1 LAHVRP
7 QLGVELD
14 RAQREALV
22 ASTRADSKAAWR
34 GTILT
39 KEALV
44 EPSLERIDGRFDA
57 RRGNEPRR
65 SEHFPQPA
73 HAAIELGVGSDL
85 DDDAAVLPLGAKAFE
100 AAKRP
105 SDAPLEL
112 LLEARAIPLLQDDL
126 VVVDE
131 DMRGLRQGPS
141 RARLGWKLF
150 LGHRHRLYLLS
161 PARREAKEL
170 GARPSPPWLARLPR
184 FLDVSERSP
193 CRLRRRSGPPAGTRS
208 GSNDGRIA
216 LRLGT
221 AESSLDLSAYGQAG
235 FGGAAGRRR
244 GPRHELGRFPDRAR
258 VLARA
263 LEHRGSAYLPR
274 PGSGAR

>member
-1 LAHVRP
+1 RRSEGKASLAGDLLETGERRARDDAHVNGDLRVVEIHGPTRALAHVRP

-150 LGHRHRLYLLS
+150 LGHRHRLYLL
-161 PARREAKEL
+161 
-170 GARPSPPWLARLPR
+170 
-184 FLDVSERSP
+184 
-193 CRLRRRSGPPAGTRS
+193 
-208 GSNDGRIA
+208 
-216 LRLGT
+216 
-221 AESSLDLSAYGQAG
+221 
-235 FGGAAGRRR
+235 
-244 GPRHELGRFPDRAR
+244 
-258 VLARA
+258 
-263 LEHRGSAYLPR
+263 
-274 PGSGAR
+274 